1 VLAAAFWQMQ
11 KKGRQG
17 RPVVTSQAVVAR
29 PNVILITIDTLRPD
43 HLGAY
48 GYPAAKTPVID
59 RLASTGVL
67 FKEAVCQTP
76 LTLVSHSSIFTGLNP
91 NVHGVRDNAY
101 FILADRFTTLP
112 EYLKR
117 EGYRTAAFIGSAIL
131 DRQYGL
137 AQGFDYYSHY
147 QPTAIV
153 GMESQRRGDEVTSEA
168 LNWLKRSEQQSAHSP
183 YFLWIHLYDPHMP
196 YEPPDHFRTEFPDSP
211 YDGEIAYTDSVLSA
225 FYDQIKQMRVLD
237 NSLTIVMGDH
247 GESLGQ
253 HREEDHGFYIYDAT
267 LRIPLILNWP
277 GHLPAGKIVEQ
288 QVQSID
294 VLPTVADLVGFHTD
308 GSVQGRSLAGL
319 MKGQAAAPRYAYGE
333 ILTSKLYYGWSEL
346 RSVRENE
353 WKYIQA
359 PESELYNLKED
370 PGETRNLAPER
381 PDKVRLLREQLRK
394 FLAMEQR
401 PENEKAKSV
410 DAERIEQLASLGYV
424 GAVNPGSML
433 NAASNID
440 PKTKIDDYRLLHK
453 VVPEA
458 IAWIDKGEYQT
469 GLNELQRV
477 QKRFANSFVLYWYM
491 GLCQAKLGALA
502 KAQEEYAHAIR
513 LNPFFGRAYTD
524 LALTLELNGKSDEAV
539 RLLDTIPVSAVSVSD
554 REYTRGEIK
563 LHQGKLDEAE
573 SAYLAARQS
582 DAQNLEPRMG
592 LARVYMAGGRIENA
606 VKEMQALADA
616 RYPSEDVYYSLSA
629 IYGKE
634 GMKDQ
639 ARKTVEQWIALFPRS
654 TRARAALDALP

>member
-1 VLAAAFWQMQ
+1 
-11 KKGRQG
+11 
-17 RPVVTSQAVVAR
+17 
-29 PNVILITIDTLRPD
+29 
-43 HLGAY
+43 
-48 GYPAAKTPVID
+48 
-59 RLASTGVL
+59 
-67 FKEAVCQTP
+67 
-76 LTLVSHSSIFTGLNP
+76 
-91 NVHGVRDNAY
+91 
-101 FILADRFTTLP
+101 
-112 EYLKR
+112 
-117 EGYRTAAFIGSAIL
+117 
-131 DRQYGL
+131 
-137 AQGFDYYSHY
+137 
-147 QPTAIV
+147 
-153 GMESQRRGDEVTSEA
+153 
-168 LNWLKRSEQQSAHSP
+168 
-183 YFLWIHLYDPHMP
+183 
-196 YEPPDHFRTEFPDSP
+196 
-211 YDGEIAYTDSVLSA
+211 
-225 FYDQIKQMRVLD
+225 
-237 NSLTIVMGDH
+237 
-247 GESLGQ
+247 
-253 HREEDHGFYIYDAT
+253 
-267 LRIPLILNWP
+267 
-277 GHLPAGKIVEQ
+277 
-288 QVQSID
+288 
-294 VLPTVADLVGFHTD
+294 
-308 GSVQGRSLAGL
+308 

-654 TRARAALDALP
+654 AQARAALDALP